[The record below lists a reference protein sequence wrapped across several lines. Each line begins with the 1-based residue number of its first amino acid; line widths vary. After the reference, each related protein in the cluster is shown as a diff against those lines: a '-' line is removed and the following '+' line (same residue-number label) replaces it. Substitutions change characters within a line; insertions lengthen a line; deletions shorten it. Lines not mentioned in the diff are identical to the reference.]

1 MGGGGGR
8 SCCNVYSCCLLC
20 GVRRRVCLVLLLLSM
35 ESDRHLVVVACGV
48 VSVHVYLKEKQEEEE
63 GCSRGAT

>member
-1 MGGGGGR
+1 M
-8 SCCNVYSCCLLC
+8 
-20 GVRRRVCLVLLLLSM
+20 RRRVCLVLLLLSM